1 MKQSIQ
7 KIIIAAVLFAAGLSN
22 ISAIAQES
30 DGVMQEARAEVYERT
45 KQVVSRVTL
54 GQPFSDCDS
63 GYSC

>member
-30 DGVMQEARAEVYERT
+30 DGVMHSRNGGSLRT
-45 KQVVSRVTL
+45 HETECIWRRSRTTI
-54 GQPFSDCDS
+54 FDCDS